1 MQLVQSDPLILNQIV
16 ISLLKN
22 YPVAAYN
29 KIQSFC
35 NDLQGSILGV
45 LKHHI

>member
-16 ISLLKN
+16 ISLFKN
-22 YPVAAYN
+22 YPVAPYN